1 MREPRP
7 PVHGVDGTYGG
18 GEGEVGPGGEEEEG
32 GEPEEGSGELSFG
45 AVVAGWGCVAEKCF
59 WVAD

>member
-1 MREPRP
+1 MHG
-7 PVHGVDGTYGG
+7 VHGAYGG

-45 AVVAGWGCVAEKCF
+45 AVVA
-59 WVAD
+59 